1 MVSAI
6 LFAGCATK
14 TRPDVAPPAVWRVPT
29 VPAEMATAEP
39 RARYDDAWARVQRG
53 DVSGG
58 ERIFEDINR
67 RAPAFYP
74 AVASLGELRLHRQQ
88 YGAAAA
94 LFERALLANPSY
106 LPALSGT
113 ADARLGAGDD
123 AGALRALTALV
134 AADPNRADA
143 VARLDGV
150 RVRVAQ
156 SELVLAERDK
166 ADGKFTDAALHLQR
180 AMDVTP
186 ENAAV
191 FRAASALEL
200 AMGRPGVAEQ
210 RARQALAID
219 PQDAAAYAAA
229 GDALDAQ
236 GRLADAVAAYDRAV
250 ALDPRPLWRDRR
262 EALFAAAQLTALPA
276 QYRAIAQAATV
287 TRADLAAMLGIQ
299 LAGALSHAPDRSS
312 TVVTDVR
319 GHWAASWILPVVR
332 AGWIDAL
339 PNHTFQPGGLVHRA
353 ELAAVVAAV
362 LADVAAARPRDVARW
377 RSARPVF
384 ADVTRDHAAY
394 SVAAM
399 AVASGVMSADAG
411 RFSPGRA
418 VSGAELAATISR
430 LEQMQR

>member
-1 MVSAI
+1 MIFVT
-6 LFAGCATK
+6 GCAPK
-14 TRPDVAPPAVWRVPT
+14 TRPNVAPPAVWRVPT
-29 VPAEMATAEP
+29 VPAELATAAP
-39 RARYDDAWARVQRG
+39 RVRYDEAWARVQRG
-53 DVSGG
+53 DVGGG
-58 ERIFEDINR
+58 ERVFEDINR
-67 RAPAFYP
+67 RTPAFYP

-88 YGAAAA
+88 YSAAAA

-106 LPALSGT
+106 LPALSGA
-113 ADARLGAGDD
+113 ADAHLGAGDD

-134 AADPNRADA
+134 AADPTRADA

-166 ADGKFTDAALHLQR
+166 ADGKFPDAALHLQR

-191 FRAASALEL
+191 FRAASSLEL

-219 PQDAAAYAAA
+219 PRDAGAYAAL
-229 GDALDAQ
+229 GDALEGQ
-236 GRLADAVAAYDRAV
+236 GRLADATAAFDRAIS
-250 ALDPRPLWRDRR
+250 LDPRPQWRDRR
-262 EALFAAAQLTALPA
+262 DALSASAQLTALPS
-276 QYRAIAQAATV
+276 QYRAIAQASAV
-287 TRADLAAMLGIQ
+287 TRADVAAMLGVQ

-319 GHWAASWILPVVR
+319 GHWAANWILPVVR

-339 PNHTFQPGGLVHRA
+339 PNHTFQPGGVVHRA
-353 ELAAVVAAV
+353 ELAAIVAAV
-362 LADVAAARPRDVARW
+362 LADVAAARPRDIARW

-394 SVAAM
+394 GVVAI
-399 AVASGVMSADAG
+399 AVASGAMSTDAG
-411 RFSPGRA
+411 RFSPGRT
-418 VSGAELAATISR
+418 VSGAELVATIAR